1 MRYSFDRPRKI
12 RTIICVGI
20 VFEISLALWIWNADF
35 FEGIRI
41 YLLPFVILHAAIGVY
56 ELTVNNYYE
65 FHDGCLIMKYSQ
77 FRKKKRIQLC
87 NLKSVRFVLP
97 GVHLLDDRRAVLCAA
112 GPTLVVDYESRGT
125 RKRIGAL
132 METNDAAQF
141 LRVASAEIPGEII
154 DSSCKALL
162 ASVGVPKYRLQ
173 QP

>member
-77 FRKKKRIQLC
+77 FRKKRSIHLAVF
-87 NLKSVRFVLP
+87 LDGGVRAGASFFAGARNWPVRVSRAIRTSFP
-97 GVHLLDDRRAVLCAA
+97 GCFTMTFGCFLTSGIGWSLSGVVGAREVDLAR
-112 GPTLVVDYESRGT
+112 PFLVEE
-125 RKRIGAL
+125 RK
-132 METNDAAQF
+132 
-141 LRVASAEIPGEII
+141 V
-154 DSSCKALL
+154 
-162 ASVGVPKYRLQ
+162 
-173 QP
+173 